1 MGLIIYSFTWGGMFL
16 DERCEMSTPWFTV
29 ALSLTGVIGSLTLI
43 IREVIKMNK
52 DDDSE
57 KV

>member
-1 MGLIIYSFTWGGMFL
+1 MFL
-16 DERCEMSTPWFTV
+16 DERYEMSTPWFTV